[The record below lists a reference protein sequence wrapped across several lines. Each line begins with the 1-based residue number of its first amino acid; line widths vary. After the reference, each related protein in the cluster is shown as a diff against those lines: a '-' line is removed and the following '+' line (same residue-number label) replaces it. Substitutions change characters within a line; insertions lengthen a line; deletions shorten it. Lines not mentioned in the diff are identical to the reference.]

1 MRVEKFHVNADNGNH
16 VFVVLN
22 RDASSDLNNPDTWGT
37 NAYFINWHDQVYPV
51 QQRPEGSILNL
62 LKDFK
67 QIIVASNQ
75 RPPMQ
80 PKLIKEFSDFSD
92 NLITKWE
99 NTLCSLSPIKL
110 DEDVGFEMQKSGEAP
125 YPC

>member
-1 MRVEKFHVNADNGNH
+1 
-16 VFVVLN
+16 
-22 RDASSDLNNPDTWGT
+22 
-37 NAYFINWHDQVYPV
+37 
-51 QQRPEGSILNL
+51 
-62 LKDFK
+62 
-67 QIIVASNQ
+67 
-75 RPPMQ
+75 MQ